1 MAYKI
6 VADSSCDVTDKMKR
20 ENPEYQKQIMDMEE
34 GLANTQCYQFI
45 QLQRFPRRT
54 EDINISSPIDGI

>member
-1 MAYKI
+1 MSI
-6 VADSSCDVTDKMKR
+6 DKMKR

>member
-1 MAYKI
+1 
-6 VADSSCDVTDKMKR
+6 MKR

-34 GLANTQCYQFI
+34 GLANTQCHQSI